1 MGVDGRDLGI
11 PAPTW
16 KEVFLG
22 FVEVHLYRSVVLT
35 TSRTLFLIEADTVR
49 SKARTLPWIYP
60 LRAMQDGC
68 LLTLPFSPLSCALP
82 EVDSRDLRM
91 VLCCAVVSN
100 KLYMVLSQHERIL
113 VWRPDL
119 QKLSS
124 FRNGAVRTWKCGA
137 FSFRTVL
144 RHHKLSSPRIEA
156 LEIWNGGGLQR
167 LQKRVAISESHPTSD
182 A

>member
-1 MGVDGRDLGI
+1 M
-11 PAPTW
+11 PTN
-16 KEVFLG
+16 VTIFTTQLRLARSG
-22 FVEVHLYRSVVLT
+22 FPGSSHG
-35 TSRTLFLIEADTVR
+35 A
-49 SKARTLPWIYP
+49 
-60 LRAMQDGC
+60 
-68 LLTLPFSPLSCALP
+68 
-82 EVDSRDLRM
+82 
-91 VLCCAVVSN
+91 VLCCAVLSN

-156 LEIWNGGGLQR
+156 LEIWNSGGLQR